1 MRKFCFILIALMAFS
16 FQSVADTV
24 KKGVLQAYWLPQ
36 WNDGVN
42 TPRFE
47 LRFFPFSDDGK
58 QNKVINLDSSEIKE
72 PFVKK
77 IFEPHSTEFFKT
89 KEGHIE
95 QSGVIKLKDINNTH
109 ECDSSVWQAKMVS
122 FEKNNDIFKID
133 ERNEECGAYPYLIS
147 YQLKDGIDNVA
158 LKDKPDA
165 DGKVISRV
173 DNQHSLIK
181 VRSVNSQWLYVAEY
195 DASKLDLLGD
205 KKGYVEYQK
214 LEPLN

>member
-1 MRKFCFILIALMAFS
+1 MRKFSFILIALMAFS

-42 TPRFE
+42 TPKFE

-58 QNKVINLDSSEIKE
+58 QDEVINLDSSEIKE
-72 PFVKK
+72 PFVKES
-77 IFEPHSTEFFKT
+77 FEAYSKDFFKT

-95 QSGVIKLKDINNTH
+95 QSGVIKLKNINNTH
-109 ECDSSVWQAKMVS
+109 ECDSSVWQAQMVS
-122 FEKNNDIFKID
+122 FKKNNDHLKLD
-133 ERNEECGAYPYLIS
+133 EREGECGAFPYLIS
-147 YQLKDGIDNVA
+147 YQLKDGIDNVT
-158 LKDKPDA
+158 LKDKPEA

-181 VRSVNSQWLYVAEY
+181 LKSINSQWLYVAEY

-205 KKGYVEYQK
+205 KKGYVEYRM